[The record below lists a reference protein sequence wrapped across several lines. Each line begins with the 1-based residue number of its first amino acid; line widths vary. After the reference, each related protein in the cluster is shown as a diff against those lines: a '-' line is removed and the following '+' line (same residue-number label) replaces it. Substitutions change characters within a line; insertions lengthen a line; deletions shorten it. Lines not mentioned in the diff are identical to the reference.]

1 MALCGCRRGCR
12 LTSDEMKTI
21 HRVTEGMAEAYA
33 RLELRF
39 EALLRVSSTVVSL
52 EPPRWCCCV
61 FHHLFSADHLALQ
74 SCFHLFGLK
83 RLLFTG
89 WHHPRFG
96 VHGKGKDHGDAAVVC
111 WWLSRQVCVSVVQK
125 PNKNVLQ
132 HPRFSPPPS
141 PSSIYHPSSPSTLR
155 SPPGG

>member
-1 MALCGCRRGCR
+1 
-12 LTSDEMKTI
+12 MKTI

-89 WHHPRFG
+89 WHHARFG
-96 VHGKGKDHGDAAVVC
+96 VHGKGKKKTMVMLPLYVGG
-111 WWLSRQVCVSVVQK
+111 SRVKCV
-125 PNKNVLQ
+125 
-132 HPRFSPPPS
+132 F
-141 PSSIYHPSSPSTLR
+141 PSSKNRTRMFCNTPGSLPRRPQAQFITL
-155 SPPGG
+155 PLPLP